1 MHRLKL
7 AAILVFSL
15 SFGAVCDARAADDAA
30 PTRSAIERLVDALV
44 TEGVVPAEKRD
55 EIVRR
60 AIEKTAAEPAVPGE
74 IRVQEVPEVVKDEIR
89 EQVRQ
94 ELKEDVVKDIIR
106 EARTRRWGVP
116 GAWPE
121 WVDRIA
127 VSGDVRVRGQSDN
140 YASGN
145 GVNFFDYQRIN
156 QARNFAIDQVFLNS
170 TEDRDRLRVRMR
182 LALEAQLSPGASAG
196 IRIATGSL
204 LDPVSTNQ
212 TLGNTGR
219 PFQVILDRAFLRYQ
233 TAAQAI
239 TATAG
244 RMPNPFFGTDLVW
257 DPDLN
262 FDGVAIKVAP
272 RHFGDEG
279 AVAYAFEPFM
289 TVGAFP
295 LQEVELSTRDKWLY
309 GGQLGFGWKAA
320 GGSHLRLGA
329 AYYAYDGI
337 TGERSAVD
345 SRLTD
350 FTAPQFVQKG
360 NSLFEIS
367 NESDPSS
374 TSILFGLASDFRE
387 ANATLSWELVGVLPV
402 DVVATADYVKNV
414 GFDRDEIL
422 TRTGLNLPE
431 ETSAHGL
438 ALAVG
443 RRKVAERGDWQ
454 VFGELRRLEADAV
467 LDAFTDSDFHLGGTN
482 AKGWIAGFSYALRD
496 HLLLTTRYLSSNEI
510 TADPWFDTDGQPDA
524 FGIDTLQIDLVGWF

>member
-1 MHRLKL
+1 MKKVHRLKL
-7 AAILVFSL
+7 AVVLLFSL
-15 SFGAVCDARAADDAA
+15 SCAAVSNGARAADDPDA
-30 PTRSAIERLVDALV
+30 TRAAIERLVDALV
-44 TEGVVPAEKRD
+44 AEGVVPAEKRA

-74 IRVQEVPEVVKDEIR
+74 IRVQEVPEIVKDEIR

-106 EARTRRWGVP
+106 EARTKRWGVP

-140 YASGN
+140 YATGN
-145 GVNFFDYQRIN
+145 GVNFLDYQRIN
-156 QARNFAIDQVFLNS
+156 QARNFAVDPVFLNS

-182 LALEAQLSPGASAG
+182 LALDAQISQGASAG
-196 IRIATGSL
+196 IRIASGSL

-219 PFQVILDRAFLRYQ
+219 PFQVILDRAFLRYE
-233 TAAQAI
+233 TSARAI
-239 TATAG
+239 TTTAG

-272 RHFGDEG
+272 RHFGGEG
-279 AVAYAFEPFM
+279 VVAYAFEPFV

-295 LQEVELSTRDKWLY
+295 LQEVELSSRDKWLY
-309 GGQLGFGWKAA
+309 GGQIGFGWKTA
-320 GGSHLRLGA
+320 GGSRLRFGA

-337 TGERSAVD
+337 SGERNAVD

-360 NSLFEIS
+360 NSLFPIS

-402 DVVATADYVKNV
+402 DLVATADYVKNV
-414 GFDRDEIL
+414 GFDRDDIL
-422 TRTGLNLPE
+422 TRTGLDLPE
-431 ETSAHGL
+431 ETSAYGL

-454 VFGELRRLEADAV
+454 VFGELRRLEADAL

-482 AKGWIAGFSYALRD
+482 AEGWIAGLSYALRD
-496 HLLLTTRYLSSNEI
+496 RLLLTTRYVSTNEI
-510 TADPWFDTDGQPDA
+510 TGDP
-524 FGIDTLQIDLVGWF
+524 FGIDTLFIDFTGSF

>member
-1 MHRLKL
+1 MQRLKL
-7 AAILVFSL
+7 AVVLLFSL
-15 SFGAVCDARAADDAA
+15 SCAAVSGGARAADDTDA
-30 PTRSAIERLVDALV
+30 TRAAIERLVDALV
-44 TEGVVPAEKRD
+44 AEGVVPAEKRA

-74 IRVQEVPEVVKDEIR
+74 IRVQEVPEIVKDEIR

-121 WVDRIA
+121 WVDRLKF
-127 VSGDVRVRGQSDN
+127 SGDVRVRGQSDN

-145 GVNFFDYQRIN
+145 GVDFFDYQRIN
-156 QARNFAIDQVFLNS
+156 QARSFAIDPLFLNS

-182 LALEAQLSPGASAG
+182 LALDAQISPGASAG
-196 IRIATGSL
+196 IRIASGSL

-219 PFQVILDRAFLRYQ
+219 PYQVILDRAFLRYQ
-233 TAAQAI
+233 TSAQAV
-239 TATAG
+239 AVTAG

-262 FDGVAIKVAP
+262 FDGVAIRIVP

-279 AVAYAFEPFM
+279 VVAYAFEPFA
-289 TVGAFP
+289 TLGAFP
-295 LQEVELSTRDKWLY
+295 LQEVELSARDKWLY

-320 GGSHLRLGA
+320 GGSRLRFGA

-337 TGERSAVD
+337 TGERNSVD
-345 SRLTD
+345 SRLLD

-367 NESDPSS
+367 NESDPAS
-374 TSILFGLASDFRE
+374 TSILFGLASGYDE
-387 ANATLSWELVGVLPV
+387 ANVTLAWELAVQPDLFVIT
-402 DVVATADYVKNV
+402 TADYVKNV
-414 GFDRDEIL
+414 GFDQDEIL
-422 TRTGLNLPE
+422 ARTGDTIPE
-431 ETSAHGL
+431 ETEGYGFG
-438 ALAVG
+438 LAVG
-443 RRKVAERGDWQ
+443 RQKVVERGDWQ
-454 VFGELRRLEADAV
+454 VFGELRHLEADAV

-482 AKGWIAGFSYALRD
+482 AEGWIAGFSYALRD
-496 HLLLTTRYLSSNEI
+496 RLLLTTRYLSSNEI
-510 TADPWFDTDGQPDA
+510 TGDP
-524 FGIDTLQIDLVGWF
+524 FGIDTLQIDLVGSF